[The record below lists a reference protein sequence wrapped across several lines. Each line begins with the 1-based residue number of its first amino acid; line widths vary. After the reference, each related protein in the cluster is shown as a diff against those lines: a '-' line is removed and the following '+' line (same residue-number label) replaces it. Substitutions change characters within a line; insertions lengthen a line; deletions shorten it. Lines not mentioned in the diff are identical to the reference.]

1 MTVAMNR
8 PTHRVRVLAL
18 DIDGTTIRPDGTVS
32 TRVQQAIQTAREA
45 GVHVVLCTGRAF
57 HTGVGPLASSIGLTI
72 PRDGEA
78 DPQAI
83 VNNGGASVDLRT
95 ELVRW
100 ERIIPEEHVG
110 SLLEAIIGVGATPL
124 VEQAPSD
131 GGKMFTW
138 ADHVAHPAAKLFAH
152 AWMRIDDIVAV
163 GPEMLSRVA
172 VRTGWLGACGDYK
185 TTRSAHSELVR
196 LAGSDPEFDV
206 FWSADWLSPDD
217 PNHVAG
223 VRPRGV
229 NKSHGLATF
238 AAEFGTD
245 LRACVAIGDE
255 MNDFEMIRDVGFGI
269 AMGQAPDLLKSVAKA
284 ITQSNCEDGVAEA
297 IAKWVLPFA

>member
-1 MTVAMNR
+1 MQ
-8 PTHRVRVLAL
+8 RVRVLAL

-32 TRVQQAIQTAREA
+32 TRVQQAIKIAREA

-95 ELVRW
+95 EHVRW

-110 SLLEAIIGVGATPL
+110 SLLEAIIRVGATPL

-138 ADHVAHPAAKLFAH
+138 ADHAAHPAAKLFAH

-172 VRTGWLGACGDYK
+172 VRTGWLGACGDYQ
-185 TTRSAHSELVR
+185 TTRTAHEELVR
-196 LAGSDPEFDV
+196 LAGGDPEFDV
-206 FWSADWLSPDD
+206 FWSADWLSADD
-217 PNHVAG
+217 PNHVTG
-223 VRPRGV
+223 VRPLGV

-238 AAEFGTD
+238 AAELGTD
-245 LRACVAIGDE
+245 LRSFVAIGDE

-269 AMGQAPDLLKSVAKA
+269 AMGQAPELLKSVAKA
-284 ITQSNCEDGVAEA
+284 ITKSNAEDGVAEA

>member
-1 MTVAMNR
+1 MTR
-8 PTHRVRVLAL
+8 PINRVRILAL

-32 TRVQQAIQTAREA
+32 KRVQQAIQSAREA
-45 GVHVVLCTGRAF
+45 GVQVVLCTGRAF
-57 HTGVGPLASSIGLTI
+57 HTGVGPLASSIGLTVA
-72 PRDGEA
+72 REGEA
-78 DPQAI
+78 EPQAI

-95 ELVRW
+95 EHVRW
-100 ERIIPEEHVG
+100 ERLIPEEHVG
-110 SLLEAIIGVGATPL
+110 NLLEAIVQVGATPL

-163 GPEMLSRVA
+163 GPEVLSHVA
-172 VRTGWLGACGDYK
+172 VRTGWMGACGDYL
-185 TTRSAHSELVR
+185 TTQRAHEALVR
-196 LAGSDPEFDV
+196 LAGSHPEFDV
-206 FWSADWLSPDD
+206 FWSADWLAAGD

-223 VRPRGV
+223 VRPLGV

-245 LRACVAIGDE
+245 LSACVAIGDE
-255 MNDFEMIRDVGFGI
+255 MNDFEMLRDVGFGI
-269 AMGQAPDLLKSVAKA
+269 AMGQAPDSLKSVAKA
-284 ITQSNCEDGVAEA
+284 ITRSNIEDGVSEA
-297 IAKWVLPFA
+297 IARWVLPFA